1 MYPLGLN
8 FFVLSSEYKQIQLKE
23 FYYLV
28 RNTAI
33 TYQDLQI
40 MPVYEIKFMI
50 RELSEEFE
58 RINEK
63 RKGRS

>member
-8 FFVLSSEYKQIQLKE
+8 FFALSSDYKQIQLKE

-28 RNTAI
+28 RNTSM
-33 TYQDLQI
+33 TYQDLQM
-40 MPVYEIKFMI
+40 MPVYERKFMI
-50 RELSEEFE
+50 KELSDEFQ

-63 RKGRS
+63 RKG